1 MFAFASLPDLDPAR
15 ALDVSFFDRDPVEVA
30 RELLG
35 MALVRQLPGGPRLA
49 ARIVETE
56 AYDCPRDPSCHV
68 IARLPGAAQ
77 ALGGAPGRIYFH
89 AVYQHALLNV
99 VCRESGVQAA
109 ILIRA
114 AEPLLG
120 EDTMRE
126 FRPVK
131 RRLDLTNGPAKL
143 MTALSITP
151 DLDGQSAD
159 GPELYFVPGEPVPD
173 AEVTTTPRI
182 GLRLGADLPW
192 RFLITGNPWVSPGR
206 PAGV

>member
-1 MFAFASLPDLDPAR
+1 MSAPLPDFGHAR
-15 ALDVSFFDRDPVEVA
+15 AVAPAFFGRDPVQVA

-35 MALVRQLPGGPRLA
+35 MVLVREVPGGPRLA

-77 ALGGAPGRIYFH
+77 ALGGPPGRVYFH

-99 VCRESGVQAA
+99 VCREPGVQAT

-126 FRPVK
+126 LRPVK

-151 DLDGQSAD
+151 DLNGQRAD
-159 GPELYFVPGEPVPD
+159 GPGLYFVPGETVPD
-173 AEVTTTPRI
+173 AGVTTTPRI

-192 RFLITGNPWVSPGR
+192 RFLITGNPWVSPGK
-206 PAGV
+206 PAGA